1 MAISHVYDT
10 FAKSSKGR
18 IMHFDV
24 VLAQKDPDMAFSSA
38 KKWLTNIGEP
48 DAIINQESCVFC
60 HTAET
65 PEDLQQQINSQGYA
79 IYPME
84 GCPR

>member
-1 MAISHVYDT
+1 MPISHVFDT
-10 FAKSSKGR
+10 FAKSSEGR

-24 VLAQKDPDMAFSSA
+24 VLEQKDPDIALSSA
-38 KKWLTNIGEP
+38 KKWLTSIDEA
-48 DAIINQESCVFC
+48 DAIVNQENCAFC
-60 HTAET
+60 HSAET
-65 PEDLQQQINSQGYA
+65 PEGLQQQINTQGYA